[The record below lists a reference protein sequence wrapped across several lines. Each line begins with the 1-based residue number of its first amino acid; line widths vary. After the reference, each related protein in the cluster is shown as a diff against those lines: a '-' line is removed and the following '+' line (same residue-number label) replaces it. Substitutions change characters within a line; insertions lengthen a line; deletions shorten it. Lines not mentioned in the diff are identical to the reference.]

1 MNADKVA
8 DSEAGCRDAY
18 PLKAETHEII
28 SCAFEVL
35 NELGHGLNEK
45 LYENS
50 LVVEFKHRSVP
61 FDQQR
66 RFEVLYKG
74 QHVGEFIPDL
84 ITYGKV
90 AVDAKCI
97 DRITDHERGQMLNY
111 LRITKLPVGLILN
124 FKHAK
129 LEFERIVLS
138 TADRHS
144 CSIEPQFNRR

>member
-1 MNADKVA
+1 MNADV
-8 DSEAGCRDAY
+8 Y
-18 PLKAETHEII
+18 PCKEETHSII
-28 SCAFEVL
+28 GCAFEVL

-50 LVVEFKHRSVP
+50 LVVEFKRRNIA

-66 RFEVLYKG
+66 RFEILYKS

-84 ITYGKV
+84 IVFGRV
-90 AVDAKCI
+90 VVDTKTI

-111 LRITKLPVGLILN
+111 LRITKLPIGLILN

-138 TADRHS
+138 
-144 CSIEPQFNRR
+144 NRR